1 MKKLSGISEIALA
14 SLFTALLAVCAI
26 ITVPAP
32 IPFTLQT
39 FALFLIAGLL
49 PFRSAFLCVLAYILL
64 GAAGLPVFAGF
75 GAGFGVL
82 LGPTG
87 GYIFGFLVFLV
98 VQTLIYRITAKKR
111 LLLSLVIGLLACY
124 LCGISWYLVYAP
136 SETILSA
143 AAVTLLP
150 FIIPDAVKL
159 FLAMLIIKRVKKIYE
174 SKS

>member
-1 MKKLSGISEIALA
+1 MKKLSGISEMALA
-14 SLFTALLAVCAI
+14 SLFTALLSVCAI

-49 PFRSAFLCVLAYILL
+49 PLRSAFPCVLAYIML
-64 GAAGLPVFAGF
+64 GAAGLPVFSGF

-87 GYIFGFLVFLV
+87 GYILGFVLFMLVQKLV
-98 VQTLIYRITAKKR
+98 YRITAKKQ
-111 LLLSLVIGLLACY
+111 LLLSLVIGLIACY
-124 LCGISWYLVYAP
+124 ICGIAWYLIYSP
-136 SETILSA
+136 SETLLSA
-143 AAVTLLP
+143 VAVTLLP

-159 FLAMLIIKRVKKIYE
+159 FFAMLIIKRIRKIYD
-174 SKS
+174 K